1 MMGRWENLDMSIAIT
16 NWLQVW
22 VFTQNMLKIGTVCFP
37 LKGREYTD
45 TSSTCAV
52 LISPAG
58 YIQAGLHSVVECLSC
73 LCKVISTVSNG
84 TNNSRSC
91 NLSGQYRGR
100 FCALSHKKLD
110 CTVSAAEPRHVVA
123 ETQNLYPLLS
133 TRTSFV
139 NCFQL
144 CWSDCLSL

>member
-1 MMGRWENLDMSIAIT
+1 MRKSRHEHCHHQLIAGMGIHTKHAKDWDCVLPIERKRIHRYFFNLCSPYIT
-16 NWLQVW
+16 SWL
-22 VFTQNMLKIGTVCFP
+22 F
-37 LKGREYTD
+37 
-45 TSSTCAV
+45 SSWLALSSRV
-52 LISPAG
+52 
-58 YIQAGLHSVVECLSC
+58 LSC

-144 CWSDCLSL
+144 C